1 MTTNVSYFLFIFK
14 HCRAGLVHQLSNPP
28 LKNLKTMFQV
38 STHDLVFYHFSMGLI
53 TFRKL
58 GSVATKGQK
67 KSKLFFQIDVSSKKR
82 TDEFYF
88 TAMKP
93 QGDLFLFR
101 FLEEIEGTKKTF

>member
-1 MTTNVSYFLFIFK
+1 
-14 HCRAGLVHQLSNPP
+14 
-28 LKNLKTMFQV
+28 
-38 STHDLVFYHFSMGLI
+38 MGLI

-88 TAMKP
+88 TTMKP
-93 QGDLFLFR
+93 QVDLFSLI
-101 FLEEIEGTKKTF
+101 LEEIEGTKETITWALSTWEV

>member
-1 MTTNVSYFLFIFK
+1 
-14 HCRAGLVHQLSNPP
+14 
-28 LKNLKTMFQV
+28 MFQV

-88 TAMKP
+88 TTMKL
-93 QGDLFLFR
+93 QIDLFLFVFR
-101 FLEEIEGTKKTF
+101 RKLKTQKRHLEIN

>member
-1 MTTNVSYFLFIFK
+1 
-14 HCRAGLVHQLSNPP
+14 
-28 LKNLKTMFQV
+28 
-38 STHDLVFYHFSMGLI
+38 MGLI

-88 TAMKP
+88 TTMKP
-93 QGDLFLFR
+93 QVDLFSLI
-101 FLEEIEGTKKTF
+101 LEEIEGTKKTFWNYLTFSRNNVQIIHFHQT